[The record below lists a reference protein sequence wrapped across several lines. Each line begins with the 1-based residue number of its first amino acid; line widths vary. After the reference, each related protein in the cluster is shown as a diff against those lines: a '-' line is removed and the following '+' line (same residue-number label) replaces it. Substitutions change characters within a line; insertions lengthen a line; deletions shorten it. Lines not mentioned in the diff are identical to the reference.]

1 MNALELANFIRD
13 ISEYTEFNGR
23 HYCQQCFKEAQDMLL
38 QQHAEIEAL
47 KQVIDANNLS
57 QNIGQFV
64 KPAKTLTDEE
74 IIKVYEDMLGVASAR
89 SSAIDFAKAILRKAQ
104 EK

>member
-1 MNALELANFIRD
+1 MNANELANFIRD

-38 QQHAEIEAL
+38 QQQAEIEAL
-47 KQVIDANNLS
+47 KNRNWDLVSEPWGFDRH
-57 QNIGQFV
+57 
-64 KPAKTLTDEE
+64 PAKTLTDEE
-74 IIKVYEDMLGVASAR
+74 ILVFQDADGNELKVDTT
-89 SSAIDFAKAILRKAQ
+89 KWKLRKAQ

>member
-38 QQHAEIEAL
+38 QQQAEIEAL
-47 KQVIDANNLS
+47 KKLLDNFGIT
-57 QNIGQFV
+57 V
-64 KPAKTLTDEE
+64 KL
-74 IIKVYEDMLGVASAR
+74 
-89 SSAIDFAKAILRKAQ
+89 KAQ
-104 EK
+104 KK